1 MLALDAAGTRQFNM
15 KEKLNRYLEN
25 VSWVLLQLA
34 PAVAAVLALLSLFG
48 VFDRIPRLKTEIPAL
63 TLFVTAV
70 LLELGITLRKKL
82 GHLQYILR
90 EIGHERLGRVELT
103 LNEIRVDKLAGI
115 ESALRAIRSD
125 LNRDVTAKVSELKTH
140 LDPRLRKVIGPYVDE
155 HLDKVID
162 VFKKQTFELS
172 DVERFRSFY
181 RKTME
186 AYSPTEFH
194 ATSLPSA
201 KFFWKDTKTEEAIR
215 AFIHSGGVMKRIFF
229 LADPD
234 QLEETEVRQIL
245 ARQKEIGVDV
255 YTVVMEDVRKEWRN
269 QYFVVDIHARIA
281 WKLTITP
288 AGTID
293 CATLSWEPEVNKRY
307 LDLFEELKNLDAV
320 KPYGGDALPSA
331 AVAPGGVSR

>member
-1 MLALDAAGTRQFNM
+1 M
-15 KEKLNRYLEN
+15 KEKLTRILEN
-25 VSWVLLQLA
+25 VSWFLLQLA
-34 PAVAAVLALLSLFG
+34 PAVAALIALLSLFG
-48 VFDRIPRLKTEIPAL
+48 VFDRIPRLKTDIPPL

-82 GHLQYILR
+82 GHLQSTLR
-90 EIGHERLGRVELT
+90 EIRHERLGRVETT
-103 LNEIRVDKLAGI
+103 LNEIRGEKLGGLD
-115 ESALRAIRSD
+115 SLLREIRSD
-125 LNRDVTAKVSELKTH
+125 LNRDATTHVSELKTH

-155 HLDKVID
+155 HLDKVVD

-186 AYSPTEFH
+186 AYSPAEFH

-201 KFFWKDTKTEEAIR
+201 KFFWKDTKTEDAIR
-215 AFIHSGGVMKRIFF
+215 AFVQSGGIVKRIFF
-229 LADPD
+229 LANPE
-234 QLEETEVRQIL
+234 QLNEPEVMQIL

-255 YTVVMEDVRKEWRN
+255 YTVVMDEVPKEWRH
-269 QYFVVDIHARIA
+269 QYFVVDKHARIA
-281 WKLTITP
+281 WRLTLTP

-307 LDLFEELKNLDAV
+307 LDLFEKIASLDAV
-320 KPYGGDALPSA
+320 KPYAAEALSGTMA
-331 AVAPGGVSR
+331 ARGPAAI